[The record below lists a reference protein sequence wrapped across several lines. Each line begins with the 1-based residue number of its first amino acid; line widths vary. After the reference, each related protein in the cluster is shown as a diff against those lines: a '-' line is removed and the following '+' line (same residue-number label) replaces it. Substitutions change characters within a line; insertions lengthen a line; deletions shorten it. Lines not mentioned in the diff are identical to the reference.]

1 MDRDNTIDQLNKLI
15 ETCKDGDY
23 GFRTSAENV
32 ESSDLKALFMRR
44 ADDCARGAAELQALV
59 ARLGGKVEQGS
70 SVTGALHRGWV
81 SVKAVLTGK
90 SDAAI
95 LEECERGEDTAMD
108 RYRDAIKAPLPAEP
122 MEVVRRQYE
131 GVKRNHDQIRA
142 LRDQVKA
149 AS

>member
-1 MDRDNTIDQLNKLI
+1 MDRDDTIDQLNKLI
-15 ETCKDGDY
+15 ETCKDGEY
-23 GFRTSAENV
+23 GFRTCAENV
-32 ESSDLKALFMRR
+32 KSADLQTIFRRR

-59 ARLGGKVEQGS
+59 AKHGGKVETDS
-70 SVTGALHRGWV
+70 SATGTLHRGWV

-90 SDAAI
+90 SDVAV
-95 LEECERGEDTAMD
+95 LEECERGEDAALE
-108 RYRDAIKAPLPAEP
+108 RYRDAIKAPLPGDA

-131 GVKRNHDQIRA
+131 GVKRNHDQIRT